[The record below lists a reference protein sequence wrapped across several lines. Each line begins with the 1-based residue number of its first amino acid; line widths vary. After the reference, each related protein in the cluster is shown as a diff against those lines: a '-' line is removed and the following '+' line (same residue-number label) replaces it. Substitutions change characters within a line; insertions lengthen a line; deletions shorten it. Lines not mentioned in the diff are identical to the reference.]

1 MHRARTGR
9 TGCLD
14 DLRAVGITVDADA
27 GVGFGHMRT
36 LGVGVGVDRDGA
48 DTETSAGR
56 ENTAGDLATVGDQ
69 NTGDHGMLRYI
80 RKTPKFDAP
89 WIGPLAIADRHIP
102 STVRV
107 SRGSMTPSS

>member
-48 DTETSAGR
+48 DTKASTGGKDAP
-56 ENTAGDLATVGDQ
+56 GDLATVGDQ
-69 NTGDHGMLRYI
+69 NTGDHRRLRYI
-80 RKTPKFDAP
+80 LKTPKFDAP

-102 STVRV
+102 RTVRV